1 MWFMQPTFIAS
12 SSTKP
17 SGAACLLREL
27 NLSRSRARVATLEE
41 SYQSSLKL
49 CCRVGNWC
57 MPKNSLHKHCNLLVR
72 AQKEKASTS
81 WLFSLKI
88 LFITLTNKKLCYKVF
103 VFVFVFVFV
112 MAGPESN
119 RHALRRRIFESAAST
134 NSTTRA

>member
-1 MWFMQPTFIAS
+1 MQPTFIAS

-17 SGAACLLREL
+17 SGAASLLREL

-57 MPKNSLHKHCNLLVR
+57 IPKNSLHKHCHLLVR
-72 AQKEKASTS
+72 AQKKKASTS

-88 LFITLTNKKLCYKVF
+88 LFITLTNKKLCYKIFF
-103 VFVFVFVFV
+103 VFVYV
-112 MAGPESN
+112 MVPGAGIEPA
-119 RHALRRRIFESAAST
+119 RLAAADFESAAST
-134 NSTTRA
+134 KSTTRAER

>member
-27 NLSRSRARVATLEE
+27 NLSRSR
-41 SYQSSLKL
+41 KL

-57 MPKNSLHKHCNLLVR
+57 IPKNLLHKHCNLLVR
-72 AQKEKASTS
+72 VQKKKASTS

-88 LFITLTNKKLCYKVF
+88 LFMTLTNKKLYYKVF
-103 VFVFVFVFV
+103 VYV
-112 MAGPESN
+112 MVPGAGIEPA
-119 RHALRRRIFESAAST
+119 RLAAADFESAAST
-134 NSTTRA
+134 NSTTRAER